1 MPTAVATSNSN
12 DFEYVD
18 YEEVVEQP
26 VTSTQSYVSFFLGC

>member
-1 MPTAVATSNSN
+1 MDNLLLMPAVATSNSN

-26 VTSTQSYVSFFLGC
+26 VTSTQS